1 MTDEVDVDGM
11 RKGSRV
17 SSALDDNG
25 EENEDTLKAAIV
37 EAFDAI
43 EDGERSKTLS
53 VRDDQL
59 AALVHGVEADDRL
72 DGVGEAFANELDRE
86 PADEYDRSEVLRLAL
101 RYAFHD
107 VTEDV
112 VETATEAQA
121 EHVADQF

>member
-1 MTDEVDVDGM
+1 MSEDVDVEEM
-11 RKGSRV
+11 RKGSRID
-17 SSALDDNG
+17 SAVNDS
-25 EENEDTLKAAIV
+25 EENEDPLKAAIV
-37 EAFDAI
+37 DAFDAI

-53 VRDDQL
+53 VRDGQL

-72 DGVGEAFANELDRE
+72 DEVGEAFANALDRE

-107 VTEDV
+107 VTGDV

>member
-1 MTDEVDVDGM
+1 MSEDVDVEEM
-11 RKGSRV
+11 RKGSRID
-17 SSALDDNG
+17 SAVNDS
-25 EENEDTLKAAIV
+25 EENEDPLKAAIV
-37 EAFDAI
+37 DAFDAI

-53 VRDDQL
+53 VRDGQL

-72 DGVGEAFANELDRE
+72 DEVGEAFANELDRE

-107 VTEDV
+107 VTGDV